1 LEAGLSV
8 AILSPVF
15 AVTRI
20 SEQSVVKTPKQEN
33 SKTNIISLLLKVDLI
48 CIKVLDLRLGVSI
61 GMQL

>member
-8 AILSPVF
+8 VILSPIF

-33 SKTNIISLLLKVDLI
+33 SQTNIISLLLKVDLT
-48 CIKVLDLRLGVSI
+48 CIKVLLGL
-61 GMQL
+61 G